1 MDIQAKKLNL
11 IDRLMKIRKASILQ
25 RFEELLMQSEM
36 DDQAEASM
44 QDIKE
49 GKVKPYNQ
57 FKQEA
62 TEWIKSKKST
72 KS

>member
-1 MDIQAKKLNL
+1 
-11 IDRLMKIRKASILQ
+11 
-25 RFEELLMQSEM
+25 MQSEM